1 MSLRAAFGP
10 FPRPG
15 GPPLSRP
22 DREPTGAR
30 AFRSVLPDALATRIS
45 RALDDF
51 FRTEASGGVILLV
64 ATAVAL
70 VWANSPLSAL
80 YHHLREMHLGFQAGG
95 QTFTLSVEGWVNDGL
110 MAAFFFV
117 VGLEIKR
124 EILVGE
130 LSSVRSATL
139 PVAAALG
146 GALLPALLYLA
157 LNGGGPHAAGWGVP
171 MATDIAFAVGI
182 LALLRSRAPD
192 WLKAFL
198 VALAIAD
205 DLIAVAVIALFY
217 TAGISVGPLL
227 AAAGIL
233 ALMVLLNLA
242 GARRP
247 AWFVVLAVALWA
259 AVLASGVHATVAG
272 VAAAAVVP
280 ARVRGAGAPGSDAT
294 DAEDSPLARL
304 EHWLLPWTTYLV
316 LPLFALVNAG
326 VAVPASALGR
336 ALASPLTLGVAAG
349 LVLGKPVGIVTAAWL
364 ARAAG
369 LARLPEGARW
379 SELVGAAC
387 LGGVGFTM
395 SIFIAALA
403 FTEGDSLDLARIG
416 ILLGSAVSALLG
428 FTILWLATTGRRSAE
443 AVPPGPAPE
452 SDLS

>member
-1 MSLRAAFGP
+1 MLMPAAIYF
-10 FPRPG
+10 
-15 GPPLSRP
+15 
-22 DREPTGAR
+22 
-30 AFRSVLPDALATRIS
+30 
-45 RALDDF
+45 
-51 FRTEASGGVILLV
+51 
-64 ATAVAL
+64 
-70 VWANSPLSAL
+70 
-80 YHHLREMHLGFQAGG
+80 
-95 QTFTLSVEGWVNDGL
+95 
-110 MAAFFFV
+110 
-117 VGLEIKR
+117 
-124 EILVGE
+124 
-130 LSSVRSATL
+130 
-139 PVAAALG
+139 
-146 GALLPALLYLA
+146 A
-157 LNGGGPHAAGWGVP
+157 LNSGSPTSEGWGVP

-233 ALMVLLNLA
+233 ARMVLLNLA

-280 ARVRGAGAPGSDAT
+280 ARGAGAPGSDAT